1 MADLIRWSPADDL
14 FDIQDNINKV
24 FGNYLS
30 ARGGQAKVIGW
41 MPPVDITES
50 ENEFLIKA
58 DIPGMKKEDIKI
70 SLDENTLAI
79 SGERKE
85 EKEEKGKNFVKKEK
99 VFGSFMRSFAL
110 PHSVDAKGIKA
121 SYKEG
126 VLSVNVPK
134 SEESKPREIKI
145 DIN

>member
-1 MADLIRWSPADDL
+1 MTDLIRWNPADDL
-14 FDIQDNINKV
+14 FDIQDNINRI

-30 ARGGQAKVIGW
+30 ARGPQAKVIGW

-50 ENEFLIKA
+50 ENEYIIKA

-70 SLDENTLAI
+70 AIENNTLSI

-99 VFGSFMRSFAL
+99 SFGSFMRSFAL

-121 SYKEG
+121 AYKEG
-126 VLSVNVPK
+126 VLNVTVPK
-134 SEESKPREIKI
+134 SEDAKPKEIKI
-145 DIN
+145 DVN

>member
-1 MADLIRWSPADDL
+1 MADLIRWSPVDDL

-70 SLDENTLAI
+70 SLDDNTLTI

-99 VFGSFMRSFAL
+99 AFGSFMRSFAL